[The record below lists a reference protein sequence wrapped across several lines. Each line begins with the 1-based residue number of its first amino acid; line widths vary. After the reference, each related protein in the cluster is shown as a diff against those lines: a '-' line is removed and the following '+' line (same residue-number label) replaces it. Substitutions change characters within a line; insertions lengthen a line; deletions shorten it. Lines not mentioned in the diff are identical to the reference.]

1 MKSMNLLNW
10 YYSWKNENHHYAI
23 NLLLLAC
30 NIILSLNNYITKK
43 KCFPNSSPTAYFVLL
58 FARLYLKI
66 LQSRTTL
73 LSLVFFFYFIYHYTE
88 ANQLFFSSICCSSSQ
103 FFILFNYL
111 YNIFY
116 FSLLLLELI
125 FYWLLLLLLTLLS
138 PWFFALFWMSFHSF
152 LSVFRF
158 HTRISW
164 LELSIDCTLYVSS
177 T

>member
-1 MKSMNLLNW
+1 MFSQLLPNCLFCSTLCQVIPQNPSIS
-10 YYSWKNENHHYAI
+10 YH
-23 NLLLLAC
+23 
-30 NIILSLNNYITKK
+30 SLESGI
-43 KCFPNSSPTAYFVLL
+43 
-58 FARLYLKI
+58 
-66 LQSRTTL
+66 
-73 LSLVFFFYFIYHYTE
+73 FFYFIYHYTE

-138 PWFFALFWMSFHSF
+138 PRFFALFWMSFHSF